1 MRLAVRVRSK
11 LGAMSS
17 GGPFPPQQPPQQ
29 PSPYTPPPAATPPN
43 AAPAHPPA
51 PQYAPPAQPP
61 APQYA
66 PPPQPA
72 PSYSPPPSPNPSF
85 APQTPASPP
94 PSPAPAFSQQQYAH
108 SAYTPRQFSQQP
120 AYASALAQPTPY
132 SPPAPAAPS
141 PAAGLPALPMPTRKG
156 RSISIWLFGVLGFL
170 LLGLIGYFAM
180 ALGPAASVVGL
191 VLALFPLAIVFFG
204 VRMIDRWEPE
214 PKRLVFFAIAWGAI
228 AAVGLTLLVDL
239 ALTVVIGLR
248 PDTFSA
254 VVQAPIVE
262 ELWKGLGVFLI
273 FLFARRAF
281 DGPVDGVV
289 YGALVGAGF
298 AFTENIQ
305 YFAVS
310 LIEGGGAQL
319 SVTFVM
325 RGLLSPFAHA
335 MFTSLTGL
343 AIGLAARRHASVGA
357 GFGAGLLGLIGAIV
371 LHALWNGSAVFSDF
385 FLLYFTLQVPLF
397 IGFIIGIAALRREEA
412 RLTRVRLGEY
422 AAAGWFT
429 PEEITMLATPAGRKV
444 GMAWAATLRGDR
456 RPLMREFIKDATALA
471 SVRQRAITGRDPL
484 AVDDERALLIRTRAT
499 RAALLAY

>member
-1 MRLAVRVRSK
+1 
-11 LGAMSS
+11 MSS
-17 GGPFPPQQPPQQ
+17 GGPVPPQQ

-43 AAPAHPPA
+43 TAQPQP
-51 PQYAPPAQPP
+51 PQYAPQPQP
-61 APQYA
+61 PQYA
-66 PPPQPA
+66 PQQPQ
-72 PSYSPPPSPNPSF
+72 YSPPPPNPSYM
-85 APQTPASPP
+85 PPSPAAQPTPP
-94 PSPAPAFSQQQYAH
+94 PAPAPAFSQQQYAH

-156 RSISIWLFGVLGFL
+156 RSISMWLFGVLGFL

-357 GFGAGLLGLIGAIV
+357 GFGAGLLGLVGAIV

-444 GMAWAATLRGDR
+444 GMAWAGGLRGDR